1 MTPDQGKSAKGGLP
15 WYTWDVILLGV
26 LFLFGTFGN
35 SFPLLSYLGG
45 LHNDKGPLF
54 GAVMWFMLLLI
65 PVAGLCLLALVV
77 RIVVYWPLHMLSL
90 RRWAVLGLLAGL
102 GSAAYVG
109 LPFARLGPPLDEIYL
124 RGFRKHVQR
133 QVDISAI
140 RAWLNGLDPNGW
152 DGVEIDVRRTQDDEL
167 VWTPEDVHLPASIV
181 RLKPRYVELAALD
194 ESDLA
199 VDLRWGSGMLGTW
212 GLTVGPETMGAPPSR
227 LRGDQR
233 LDAGPGVYVWHDIE

>member
-1 MTPDQGKSAKGGLP
+1 MSANEGEITSWGGGR
-15 WYTWDVILLGV
+15 WYWWDVGLVVV
-26 LFLFGTFGN
+26 LFAIGTFGN
-35 SFPLLSYLGG
+35 LGPLWAYWGG
-45 LHNDKGPLF
+45 LHNDKGSLF
-54 GAVMWFMLLLI
+54 GAVMWFMLLI

-77 RIVVYWPLHMLSL
+77 RIVVYWPLHMASL

-109 LPFARLGPPLDEIYL
+109 LPFTRLRPPLDEVYL
-124 RGFRKHVQR
+124 RGFRTYAQR
-133 QVDISAI
+133 QVDISSI
-140 RAWLNGLDPNGW
+140 RRWLNGLDPNGW

-199 VDLRWGSGMLGTW
+199 VDFRWGSGMLGTW
-212 GLTVGPETMGAPPSR
+212 GLTIGPETMAAPPSR

-233 LDAGPGVYVWHDIE
+233 LDAGPGVYVWRNTE